1 MIAAFVTGHANP
13 SRNFHEPARRG
24 FETRRGACFF
34 ALWRAVTSGRSWGI
48 VTTFALD
55 ETVVAL
61 DTTVSE
67 PDATDPE
74 IVSIGITLDAAGR
87 APFGCSIGM
96 EPMPADSFSA
106 ADEVAIETLA
116 ATSADNVKTSAR
128 AERFLR
134 VCMIFRASIGRLCVN
149 RYLHGC

>member
-61 DTTVSE
+61 DTTVAE

-74 IVSIGITLDAAGR
+74 IVSIGIAVDATGD
-87 APFGCSIGM
+87 APFGCSTGM
-96 EPMPADSFSA
+96 EPIRAESFSA
-106 ADEVAIETLA
+106 AAEDAIDTPA
-116 ATSADNVKTSAR
+116 ATSVESMKTSAR

-134 VCMIFRASIGRLCVN
+134 VCMIFRASIGRLCMN